1 MGAYHLKI
9 QQKEDYIERSTCK
22 RKQRLYAGSRIQFV
36 TCSQWLRNKALES
49 PLMAEQ
55 RVVAIP
61 NPLDTSI
68 FKPEPHPNRRRV
80 LFVAQFVNNPMKG
93 MQYLDEAAQIINEE
107 VAKLGHLEPSPV
119 EIIALGRDIPY
130 ISDTR
135 KMAKLYASVDAFVL
149 PSLSENLPNTIMEAM
164 ACGVPCVGFKVGG
177 IPEEIDHKRNGY
189 VAEYRDSDDLAR
201 GIRWILSEA
210 DYNQLSQEAVRKVA
224 HSYSQQSVAISYLD
238 VYHQA
243 MAFKHYNL

>member
-1 MGAYHLKI
+1 
-9 QQKEDYIERSTCK
+9 
-22 RKQRLYAGSRIQFV
+22 
-36 TCSQWLRNKALES
+36 
-49 PLMAEQ
+49 
-55 RVVAIP
+55 
-61 NPLDTSI
+61 
-68 FKPEPHPNRRRV
+68 
-80 LFVAQFVNNPMKG
+80 
-93 MQYLDEAAQIINEE
+93 
-107 VAKLGHLEPSPV
+107 
-119 EIIALGRDIPY
+119 
-130 ISDTR
+130 
-135 KMAKLYASVDAFVL
+135 VDVFVL

-210 DYNQLSQEAVRKVA
+210 DYDQLSQEAVRKVA